1 MYFTVLL
8 LLEGSEV
15 EGPLASSLGIPPPP
29 LKTACGVH
37 AGSSDTA
44 PLPRPAPLRDALV
57 TAAQKLGTRKKTLR
71 LKVQCPIFALI
82 YDFCVGKTYYIAH
95 KIH

>member
-15 EGPLASSLGIPPPP
+15 EGPLASSLGILPSW
-29 LKTACGVH
+29 KTACGVH
-37 AGSSDTA
+37 AGSSEHCF
-44 PLPRPAPLRDALV
+44 PAATGSSERRTRHSRAETRDE
-57 TAAQKLGTRKKTLR
+57 KTLH
-71 LKVQCPIFALI
+71 LKVQCPIFGLI
-82 YDFCVGKTYYIAH
+82 YDFCVGETYYIAH

>member
-15 EGPLASSLGIPPPP
+15 EGPLASSLGLLPP
-29 LKTACGVH
+29 LENCLRRSRGIVRHCFSAAT
-37 AGSSDTA
+37 GSSERRTRHGRA
-44 PLPRPAPLRDALV
+44 ETRDE
-57 TAAQKLGTRKKTLR
+57 KTLR

-82 YDFCVGKTYYIAH
+82 YDFCVGETYYIAR